1 MQNSLKGNI
10 FFKNAG
16 KRPIGPFGPLN
27 FNGNCAPKGNK
38 FSKSAGKRPPAT
50 HKIYLLAVGAGL
62 FREASKVAAATDN
75 LKGFREGEGVLEFRD
90 GVRAEEVFL
99 RLCADGVVRGQDAIL

>member
-1 MQNSLKGNI
+1 M
-10 FFKNAG
+10 
-16 KRPIGPFGPLN
+16 N

-50 HKIYLLAVGAGL
+50 HKIYLLAVGARL

-75 LKGFREGEGVLEFRD
+75 LICPLRPYSVFARARASLNSGMGSVLRKLSSGFVLT
-90 GVRAEEVFL
+90 G
-99 RLCADGVVRGQDAIL
+99 